1 MPGSYHQQGRR
12 FVPEHVG
19 RVSVRRHKSFKQ
31 TVRTLSKRNP
41 GLGTAIRVADGACAG
56 GMMAYGQHDLG
67 LTEACSSNA
76 CAALRGVDWGVPTTN
91 CGHRKVMLSAPKE
104 DLYYVIVD

>member
-1 MPGSYHQQGRR
+1 
-12 FVPEHVG
+12 
-19 RVSVRRHKSFKQ
+19 
-31 TVRTLSKRNP
+31 
-41 GLGTAIRVADGACAG
+41 
-56 GMMAYGQHDLG
+56 MAYGQHDLG